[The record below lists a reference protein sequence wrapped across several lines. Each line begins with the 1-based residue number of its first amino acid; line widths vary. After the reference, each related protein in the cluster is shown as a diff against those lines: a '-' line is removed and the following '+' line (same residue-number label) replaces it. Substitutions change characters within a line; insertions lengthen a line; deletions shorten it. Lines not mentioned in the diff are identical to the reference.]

1 VGEERRTYR
10 WGPDQTV
17 NQRRLTV
24 HDAARRLGVSE
35 DAIRMRIKRGSLAAN
50 KEGGRLYVLLDTEP
64 TPDQPSSDTTAL
76 ISAKDETI
84 ATLREQL
91 ASERQALEAERDAH
105 AESRRLLLQ
114 ALQKIPDAIE
124 PPQEPPQEPSEA
136 SETATAQPGRVGAQP
151 SLEERQRAPQR
162 PHWREEAQDTLREIP
177 GILRDARG
185 AWRRFLQR

>member
-1 VGEERRTYR
+1 VRTGAEGGADVGK
-10 WGPDQTV
+10 Q
-17 NQRRLTV
+17 RLTLQE
-24 HDAARRLGVSE
+24 AAHALGVSE
-35 DAIRMRIKRGSLAAN
+35 SAIRKRVKRGTLEHE
-50 KEGGRLYVLLDTEP
+50 KTEGGRVLVYLDTGSAPVADTEP
-64 TPDQPSSDTTAL
+64 PPESDAL

-136 SETATAQPGRVGAQP
+136 PETAREQPGRVGAQP

-162 PHWREEAQDTLREIP
+162 PTWREEAQGTLREVP

>member
-1 VGEERRTYR
+1 MEGDRDTAQDRVTIQE
-10 WGPDQTV
+10 
-17 NQRRLTV
+17 
-24 HDAARRLGVSE
+24 AARRLGVKE
-35 DAIRMRIKRGSLAAN
+35 DAIRKRIQRGTLRHE
-50 KEGGRLYVLLDTEP
+50 KTHEGRVFVWVDASQDATQDTAWD
-64 TPDQPSSDTTAL
+64 TDQPSSDTTAL

-136 SETATAQPGRVGAQP
+136 PETAREGSGRVGHQP
-151 SLEERQRAPQR
+151 SLEEPQRALER
-162 PHWREEAQDTLREIP
+162 PW
-177 GILRDARG
+177 
-185 AWRRFLQR
+185 WRRMFGG